1 MCINYLQKLVPIE
14 LLNMM
19 FFTLNFKQGEL
30 NFSVKWKQKYPTLY
44 VFRNIYHWAWILADT
59 ILKLPSPFKQ

>member
-1 MCINYLQKLVPIE
+1 MCINNLQKLVPIE

-30 NFSVKWKQKYPTLY
+30 NFSVK
-44 VFRNIYHWAWILADT
+44 
-59 ILKLPSPFKQ
+59 